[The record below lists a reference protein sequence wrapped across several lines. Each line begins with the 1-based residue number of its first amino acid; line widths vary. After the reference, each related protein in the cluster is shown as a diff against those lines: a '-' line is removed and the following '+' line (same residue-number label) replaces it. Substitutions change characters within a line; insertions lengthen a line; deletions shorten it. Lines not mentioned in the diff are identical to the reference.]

1 MKKQNGGEYENNQYK
16 GIFSWREINMQSE
29 NKKENK

>member
-1 MKKQNGGEYENNQYK
+1 MKKQNNDEYENNQYK
-16 GIFSWREINMQSE
+16 GIFSWGEINMQSE